1 MDEIRVTVEMILN
14 FLEEKKPTTAEALGV
29 LLSAFGVI
37 AAMNDISDDRIKKML
52 QDFLIF
58 YTETPKMADWLKGKN

>member
-1 MDEIRVTVEMILN
+1 MEEIRVTVEMILN
-14 FLEEKKPTTAEALGV
+14 FLEEKKPTTAEALAA
-29 LLSAFGVI
+29 LLSAFGAI